1 MEYQYQDNRI
11 YLEADGKLMAEILF
25 PVTDGVADIKR
36 TYVDDSLRGQGIA
49 SQLVEK
55 AVDVIRS
62 NNWKAKATCRYAKN
76 WFEKHPEHN
85 DLLE

>member
-11 YLEADGKLMAEILF
+11 YSEADGKLMAEILF
-25 PVTDGVADIKR
+25 PVTDGVADIQR

-62 NNWKAKATCRYAKN
+62 NNWKAKATCRYAIN